1 MLKSDIS
8 FDFVITRV
16 AAQIAVRSAHR
27 DLSRPE
33 RPLADSTVM
42 TSKRGR
48 ECCYLGRSGF
58 SFSRDRLYRASFV
71 KRPFSRAAQLSI
83 RLLLP

>member
-16 AAQIAVRSAHR
+16 MAAQIARPSA
-27 DLSRPE
+27 DL
-33 RPLADSTVM
+33 TVM